1 MLWACKGGIFATLSF
16 VTVFSYLIVAL
27 AKYKMSKS
35 ENTIVGVTLT
45 VYSVVQIGFLF
56 LFRYTIK
63 DTIMYMVAGELKTIC
78 EKYGELCSEYGILE
92 KKEDLN
98 DSDELPENSASLVTW
113 AW

>member
-1 MLWACKGGIFATLSF
+1 
-16 VTVFSYLIVAL
+16 
-27 AKYKMSKS
+27 
-35 ENTIVGVTLT
+35 
-45 VYSVVQIGFLF
+45 
-56 LFRYTIK
+56 
-63 DTIMYMVAGELKTIC
+63 MYMVAGELKTIC